1 VHAGGRRRGKGQR
14 LLYWF
19 RTPPGVRV
27 GRSPIDEDAIRL
39 LEQHNPDVEFDW
51 TRILKDPP
59 PAEPPRREARPPRDG
74 RDRRRDDRPRPR
86 PSEPVPAASAP
97 SIPVPEFVESP
108 DEMDAEEAGIA
119 GVNESSVREE
129 APPPLSYV
137 EEAAAQLESIEPEAA
152 GEAEEPG
159 GDPGDE
165 DVRPFAA
172 PPLASAD
179 EGSASY
185 QRLGAEGLGRLRAR
199 YAEVMA
205 RITEQSVDDE
215 AKEQLK
221 ARAERLNPDGWVT
234 ADEVA
239 AALEQYE
246 VVFEELRALVG
257 RDPRRHRR
265 RRR

>member
-1 VHAGGRRRGKGQR
+1 MHAGGRRRGKGQR

-74 RDRRRDDRPRPR
+74 RDRRREDRPRPR

-97 SIPVPEFVESP
+97 PVPVPEFVESP
-108 DEMDAEEAGIA
+108 DEIDVEDAGIP
-119 GVNESSVREE
+119 GVFESSVREE